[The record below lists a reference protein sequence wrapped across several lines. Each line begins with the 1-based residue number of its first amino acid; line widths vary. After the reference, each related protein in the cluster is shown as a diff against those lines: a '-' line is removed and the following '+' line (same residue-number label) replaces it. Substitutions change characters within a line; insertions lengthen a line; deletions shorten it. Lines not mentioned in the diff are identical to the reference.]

1 MYVLWKFQN
10 TKMIFVILIHI
21 FIFDSIRIIFSHV
34 SNKIRREIGR
44 PNKKSFNLNF
54 KGTNLS
60 NFKKL
65 LLFDLLWLSQFNPL
79 FFIPKVKFIYPFFF
93 ICEKNIVP
101 TDNFFS
107 IADIELDVFQH
118 IYWIMSDAKTT
129 KNAYFQITNEKGRDV
144 HTEFL
149 YMLDRMDEENKL

>member
-1 MYVLWKFQN
+1 
-10 TKMIFVILIHI
+10 MIFVILIHI

-65 LLFDLLWLSQFNPL
+65 LLFDLL
-79 FFIPKVKFIYPFFF
+79 
-93 ICEKNIVP
+93 
-101 TDNFFS
+101 
-107 IADIELDVFQH
+107 
-118 IYWIMSDAKTT
+118 
-129 KNAYFQITNEKGRDV
+129 
-144 HTEFL
+144 
-149 YMLDRMDEENKL
+149 